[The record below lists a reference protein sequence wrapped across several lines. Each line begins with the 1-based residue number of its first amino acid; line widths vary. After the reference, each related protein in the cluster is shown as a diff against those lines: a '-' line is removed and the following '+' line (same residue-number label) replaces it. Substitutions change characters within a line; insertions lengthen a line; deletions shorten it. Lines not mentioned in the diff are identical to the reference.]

1 MIYGR
6 IRLLPLLVLV
16 AFLSFTVRMGELVSG
31 ARMHAG
37 SAFAQYHE
45 EAAGSAATPPPMQE
59 DSTGSHHDGEETKG
73 TPPLP
78 QGPEINAEK
87 EGGGGHEVIAV
98 PEKGWQDAGDTAID
112 MSDVQFE
119 IYKDLSVRR
128 EGLEKREKELSQREA
143 LLKAGERELEQ
154 KLRELTVIRNEIEGL
169 LKKQSEEEAGRLDSL
184 VKIYE
189 GMKAKDAARIFNT
202 LDMDVLIKV
211 MTNMS
216 ERKTAPILAEMDA
229 DRARSV
235 TILMAQQQQM
245 PGLPVQ

>member
-1 MIYGR
+1 MVYGR

-16 AFLSFTVRMGELVSG
+16 SFLSFAVRMADLVSG
-31 ARMHAG
+31 TAANG
-37 SAFAQYHE
+37 GAAFAQNHE
-45 EAAGSAATPPPMQE
+45 EVAGPETTPPPMSG
-59 DSTGSHHDGEETKG
+59 DSAAGQHAGEESKDSLS
-73 TPPLP
+73 PPP
-78 QGPEINAEK
+78 VPAIAAGK
-87 EGGGGHEVIAV
+87 EDGGHESISV
-98 PEKGWQDAGDTAID
+98 PEKGWQDAGDTVID
-112 MSDVQFE
+112 MSDVQLE
-119 IYKDLSVRR
+119 LYKDLSARR
-128 EGLEKREKELSQREA
+128 ESLEKQERDLSQREA

-169 LKKQSEEEAGRLDSL
+169 LKKQSEEEAGRLGSL

-235 TILMAQQQQM
+235 TILMAQQRQM
-245 PGLPVQ
+245 PGLPAQ

>member
-1 MIYGR
+1 MTYGR

-16 AFLSFTVRMGELVSG
+16 SFLSFTVRMGEMLSETG
-31 ARMHAG
+31 AHSG
-37 SAFAQYHE
+37 SAFAQPHE
-45 EAAGSAATPPPMQE
+45 EAAGPPETTPPPMSGDSAGDQHAAEESKDSLPPPVPAIEVGKE
-59 DSTGSHHDGEETKG
+59 D
-73 TPPLP
+73 
-78 QGPEINAEK
+78 
-87 EGGGGHEVIAV
+87 GGHETIAV

-112 MSDVQFE
+112 MSDVQLE
-119 IYKDLSVRR
+119 IYKDLSARR
-128 EGLEKREKELSQREA
+128 ESLEKREKDMSQREA

-169 LKKQSEEEAGRLDSL
+169 LKKQSEEEAGRLSSL

-235 TILMAQQQQM
+235 TILMAQQRQM